1 MTVEELNVL
10 ITANADSYKKTIQE
24 TNNGLSNFQ
33 NKVSKTN
40 SKISNVFNTLKTSI
54 TALGITKLVS
64 KITDRLGDAT
74 RRLDTLNNFPRVMS
88 NLGISSEDAESSI
101 KRLSEKLQGLPTTLD
116 DASSSVQRFTSSNG
130 NVKASTE
137 MFLALNNAI
146 LAGGA
151 STDIQKSALEQL
163 SQSYAKGKPD
173 MLEWRT
179 AMTAMPAQLKQVA
192 IAMGYAS
199 SDELGESL
207 RNGTLSMNEFMTTM
221 VKLNKEGINGFQSFE
236 EQAINSTGGVGTS
249 ITSVKTA
256 ITRGLADIMNTI
268 GQSNIASFFQGIARA
283 INSVIPYVTAFV
295 KVMGMAVSY
304 ITGLFGGKSTVAK
317 DTNNVSNSL
326 KSLGNSGGTASKG
339 IDKTTGSTKK
349 LKKELLGL
357 AGFDEM
363 TVLKENDSG
372 DSGSGGSS
380 SGSVGGVGALSNID
394 LSGFTND
401 VSNSS
406 DKVSQIVNKMLKV
419 LEPLRNINFEPL
431 KNSFKNL
438 YNSIKPLAKII
449 SSTLKSALEK
459 VIYPIAKFTIEKGLP
474 AFFDLLASTVKLATP
489 IIKAFKNAGE
499 WLLNNFLIP
508 VGKWV
513 GNKVIDGIKG
523 LADGISKLADKI
535 NGSKTAMSILEGI
548 AKAILGIGTAFT
560 VMKGCMIAGAT
571 IQELILPIIK
581 KITGAYNIATGAV
594 IALGDGTTA
603 VSGLTS
609 AFGLIAQAATGK
621 ISLATAATGLWH
633 TAQQALNAVFKANPV
648 GVVITGVALLTTGI
662 IALQSALNKG
672 TKEEQAQ
679 AEAMKEKGKAID
691 ELIEKNNQMHKQQ
704 QELINNGVAE
714 LNHTQTLANELK
726 RLADENGNV
735 EEKNRA
741 RAEFILG
748 ELNEALGTEYTMTG
762 NQIDQYKELSESI
775 DKQIEKKRL
784 QIYFDAREVE
794 YKEALIKWTDIQ
806 KQRNEAKLERDK
818 AIEDFEKNK
827 SKANAERVETAINNY
842 NKLNDEY
849 NSMATDIRT
858 YEDAMTA
865 NLEGNTKKAEYLLKN
880 KENYF
885 QSYKDLVGVS
895 AEEQT
900 RILKEQQDKAIQDF
914 NNYREGYKQG
924 LEGFTEAG
932 LNEARAFAEKAA
944 SEYKKVGRYIDLG
957 LETGIKENSG
967 SLNTAWD
974 SLQNNLINTFKNKME
989 IQSPSKLFK
998 RYGEYIN
1005 DGLANGLS
1013 SNSNKPQSVLGRIA
1027 SNLVNSFKN
1036 KLKINSP
1043 SKLFSEFGQYTM
1055 QGYVQGIDKASNLAV
1070 KSVKKVAYDIAMV
1083 DMTPTLMKDS
1093 NFNINRNIEVSN
1105 TLSNKNLIGKI
1116 EELTNKGMQNHV
1128 TVKIGEETFIDKII
1142 NGIKEKS
1149 FETNGEVFN
1158 I

>member
-10 ITANADSYKKTIQE
+10 ITANADSYKKTLKE
-24 TNNGLSNFQ
+24 TSSGLSNFQ
-33 NKVSKTN
+33 NKVSRTN

-54 TALGITKLVS
+54 TALGITKLIS
-64 KITDRLGDAT
+64 TITSQLGDAVN
-74 RRLDTLNNFPRVMS
+74 RLDTLNNFPRVMS
-88 NLGISSEDAESSI
+88 NLGISSEDAQSSI

-236 EQAINSTGGVGTS
+236 EQARNSTGGVGTS
-249 ITSVKTA
+249 ITRVKTA

-326 KSLGNSGGTASKG
+326 KSLGDSGGTASKG

-406 DKVSQIVNKMLKV
+406 DKVSQIVDKMLKV

-438 YNSIKPLAKII
+438 YNAIKPLAKII
-449 SSTLKSALEK
+449 SSALKSALEK
-459 VIYPIAKFTIEKGLP
+459 VVYPIAKFTIEKGLP
-474 AFFDLLASTVKLATP
+474 AFFDLLASAIKLATP
-489 IIKAFKNAGE
+489 IVKAFKNAGE
-499 WLLNNFLIP
+499 WLLKNFLIP

-535 NGSKTAMSILEGI
+535 NGSKTAQKILDGV
-548 AKAILGIGTAFT
+548 ATGILGIVTAYGIFKGAWAIGELLQTGIIAFQNAKLQASLFSSSLKTLGAEATLSSGMLT
-560 VMKGCMIAGAT
+560 VF
-571 IQELILPIIK
+571 Q
-581 KITGAYNIATGAV
+581 
-594 IALGDGTTA
+594 TA
-603 VSGLTS
+603 VGL
-609 AFGLIAQAATGK
+609 LTGK
-621 ISLATAATGLWH
+621 ITLSQVAITLATK
-633 TAQQALNAVFKANPV
+633 AQLALNAAWKAHPIAM
-648 GVVITGVALLTTGI
+648 VVSALALLTTGI
-662 IALQSALNKG
+662 IALTNHLNKG
-672 TKEEQAQ
+672 TKEQQAQ

-714 LNHTQTLANELK
+714 LNHTQTLADELRK
-726 RLADENGNV
+726 LADENGNV
-735 EEKNRA
+735 EEKNKA

-806 KQRNEAKLERDK
+806 NKRNKAKLEQDK
-818 AIEDFEKNK
+818 AIEDYEQHR
-827 SKANAERVETAINNY
+827 SKANKERMETAINNY

-849 NSMATDIRT
+849 NSMATDIRS

-880 KENYF
+880 KESYF

-932 LNEARAFAEKAA
+932 LNEARVFAEKAA

-1043 SKLFSEFGQYTM
+1043 SKVFSEFGKFTM
-1055 QGYVQGIDKASNLAV
+1055 QGYVRGIDKTSNLAV